1 MRFFEIGLELY
12 FLFNWIRD
20 PTSLFNNDDAFASF
34 SANDT
39 VRDITVFLHRFYFI
53 FLQCFGSI

>member
-1 MRFFEIGLELY
+1 MDFP
-12 FLFNWIRD
+12 FNCIRD

-39 VRDITVFLHRFYFI
+39 VRDITIFLPIFTVFVI
-53 FLQCFGSI
+53 FLQCSGSI